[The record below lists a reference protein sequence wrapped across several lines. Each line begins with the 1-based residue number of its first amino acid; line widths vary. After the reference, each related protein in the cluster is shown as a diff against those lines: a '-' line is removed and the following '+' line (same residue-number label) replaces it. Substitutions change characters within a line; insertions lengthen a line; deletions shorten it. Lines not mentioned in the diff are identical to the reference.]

1 MRGVVVLGQL
11 IVKMK
16 EKELFTLAKT
26 MYGEAR
32 GEPNLGKQAV
42 CHVILNRVKKGGW
55 WGSTIEKVCRKKYQF
70 SCWNQNDPNKAKLEV
85 LTLDNKDYL
94 TCIIIAARCL
104 AQELKDNTNGCTHY
118 HVKKLQPS
126 WAMQKTP
133 DIQIENH
140 VFYKGIA

>member
-1 MRGVVVLGQL
+1 
-11 IVKMK
+11 MK

>member
-1 MRGVVVLGQL
+1 MRGVVVSGQL

-32 GEPNLGKQAV
+32 GESNLGKQAV

-55 WGSTIEKVCRKKYQF
+55 WGNTIEKVCRKKYQF
-70 SCWNQNDPNKAKLEV
+70 SCWNQNDPNKEKLEV

-94 TCIIIAARCL
+94 ICIIIAARCL
-104 AQELKDNTNGCTHY
+104 AQELEDNTNGCTHY

>member
-1 MRGVVVLGQL
+1 MRGVVVSGQL